1 MNTRIS
7 SLPLKQSAS
16 SDSKSKRVS
25 LLRIGAQI
33 VDTIVS
39 IVLAVFAAIFF
50 LWINGSQHEFD
61 QLQDKPK

>member
-7 SLPLKQSAS
+7 TLLFKQSTAS
-16 SDSKSKRVS
+16 GPKRVS
-25 LLRIGAQI
+25 LLRIGVQI

-39 IVLAVFAAIFF
+39 LVLSAFAAIFF
-50 LWINGSQHEFD
+50 MWLNGAQHEFD

>member
-7 SLPLKQSAS
+7 TILFKQSTS
-16 SDSKSKRVS
+16 SSPQRLS
-25 LLRIGAQI
+25 LLRIGVQI

-39 IVLAVFAAIFF
+39 MVLSVFAAIFF
-50 LWINGSQHEFD
+50 VWLNGTQHEFD

>member
-7 SLPLKQSAS
+7 TLLFKQDAS
-16 SDSKSKRVS
+16 STPKRVS
-25 LLRIGAQI
+25 LLRIGVQI

-39 IVLAVFAAIFF
+39 LVLSVFAAIFF
-50 LWINGSQHEFD
+50 MWINGSQREFD

>member
-7 SLPLKQSAS
+7 TILFKQNTS
-16 SDSKSKRVS
+16 SSPKRVS
-25 LLRIGAQI
+25 LLRMGVQV

-39 IVLAVFAAIFF
+39 MVLAVFAAIFF
-50 LWINGSQHEFD
+50 MCINGSQHEFD

>member
-7 SLPLKQSAS
+7 TILFKQSTS
-16 SDSKSKRVS
+16 SSPQRVS
-25 LLRIGAQI
+25 LLRIGVQV

-39 IVLAVFAAIFF
+39 MVLAVFAAIFF
-50 LWINGSQHEFD
+50 MWINGSQHEFD

>member
-7 SLPLKQSAS
+7 SILWKQSVS
-16 SDSKSKRVS
+16 SNSKTIS

-33 VDTIVS
+33 VDTFVS
-39 IVLAVFAAIFF
+39 LVLAVFAAVFF
-50 LWINGSQHEFD
+50 MWLNGRQQEFD

>member
-7 SLPLKQSAS
+7 TILFKQDAS
-16 SDSKSKRVS
+16 STPKRVS
-25 LLRIGAQI
+25 LLRIGVQI

-39 IVLAVFAAIFF
+39 LVLSVFAAIFF
-50 LWINGSQHEFD
+50 MWINGSQREFD

>member
-7 SLPLKQSAS
+7 TLLFKQSATS
-16 SDSKSKRVS
+16 ISKRVS
-25 LLRIGAQI
+25 LVRIGAQV

-39 IVLAVFAAIFF
+39 MVLSAFAAIFF
-50 LWINGSQHEFD
+50 MWINGSQHEFD

>member
-7 SLPLKQSAS
+7 FLPLKQSAS
-16 SDSKSKRVS
+16 SNSTAKSIS
-25 LLRIGAQI
+25 LLRIGAQV

-39 IVLAVFAAIFF
+39 MVLAVFAAIFF
-50 LWINGSQHEFD
+50 MWINGSQHEFD